1 MVNSSKLELIIFE
14 IWNLKGGAK
23 MTVLELSNEEA
34 NTLIGILKVEKS
46 DLEELIQQEGNPND
60 KKGLE
65 QELERV
71 NSILEKLYAV

>member
-1 MVNSSKLELIIFE
+1 MINSSKLELIIFE

-23 MTVLELSNEEA
+23 MPVLELSNKEA
-34 NTLIGILKVEKS
+34 NTLKGILKVEKS
-46 DLEELIQQEGNPND
+46 DLEELIQQEENPND

-71 NSILEKLYAV
+71 TSILGKL

>member
-34 NTLIGILKVEKS
+34 NTLKGILKVEKS

>member
-1 MVNSSKLELIIFE
+1 MINSSKFELIIFE

-23 MTVLELSNEEA
+23 MPVLELSSEEA
-34 NTLIGILKVEKS
+34 NTLKGILKVEKY
-46 DLEELIQQEGNPND
+46 DLEELIKQEDNPKD

-71 NSILEKLYAV
+71 NSIFEKL

>member
-1 MVNSSKLELIIFE
+1 MINSSKFELIIFE

-23 MTVLELSNEEA
+23 MPVLELSNEEA
-34 NTLIGILKVEKS
+34 NTLKGILKVEKY
-46 DLEELIQQEGNPND
+46 DLEELIKQEDNPKD

-71 NSILEKLYAV
+71 YSIFEKL